1 MATVIAVLNSKG
13 GSGKSTVSTNLAGA
27 LQLDGHSVIIA
38 DSDPQGTARDWRRVQ
53 DDDSSLPGVV
63 GIDRPTLEKDTREI
77 AHAFDFIVIDGAA
90 KLQDMIVSAIKAA
103 DVVLIPIQ
111 PSAADIWAV
120 SEMIEVIQTRQQ
132 ITDGR
137 PKACFVIN
145 RAIVGTNI
153 ASDVDD
159 ALSAYATPVL
169 SARTHQRV
177 AYTEALAA
185 GSTVVHANQG
195 SKAATEITAIKNE
208 LLDFIYGHGKA
219 QESTVERR

>member
-38 DSDPQGTARDWRRVQ
+38 DADPQGTARDWRQVQ
-53 DDDSSLPGVV
+53 DDGSSLPGVV

-77 AHAFDFIVIDGAA
+77 THAFDFIVIDGAA
-90 KLQDMIVSAIKAA
+90 KLQEMIVSAIKAA
-103 DVVLIPIQ
+103 DVILIPVQ

-120 SEMIEVIQTRQQ
+120 SDLIEVVQTRQE
-132 ITDGR
+132 ITGGH

-145 RAIVGTNI
+145 RAIFGTNVAGDI
-153 ASDVDD
+153 DE
-159 ALSAYATPVL
+159 ALSAYAIPVL

-177 AYTEALAA
+177 AFTEALAE
-185 GSTVVHANQG
+185 GSTVVHSNPG
-195 SKAATEITAIKNE
+195 SKAAAEIIAIKNE
-208 LLDFIYGHGKA
+208 LFDFIYGQAREQTIK
-219 QESTVERR
+219 RR

>member
-53 DDDSSLPGVV
+53 DDNSTLPGVV

-77 AHAFDFIVIDGAA
+77 NHAFDFIVIDGAA

-103 DVVLIPIQ
+103 DVVLIPVQ

-120 SEMIEVIQTRQQ
+120 SDMIEVIRTRQE

-145 RAIVGTNI
+145 RAIVGTNV
-153 ASDVDD
+153 AAEVDD
-159 ALSAYATPVL
+159 ALDNYAIPVL
-169 SARTHQRV
+169 ASRTHQRV
-177 AYTEALAA
+177 AFTEALAE
-185 GSTVVHANQG
+185 GSTVVHSDPG
-195 SKAATEITAIKNE
+195 SKAADEITAIKNE
-208 LLDFIYGHGKA
+208 LLEFIHGKA
-219 QESTVERR
+219 RKQTVERR

>member
-53 DDDSSLPGVV
+53 DDESGLPGVV

-103 DVVLIPIQ
+103 DVVLIPVQ

-120 SEMIEVIQTRQQ
+120 SEMIDVIQTRQQ
-132 ITDGR
+132 ITDGH

-145 RAIVGTNI
+145 RAIVGTNV
-153 ASDVDD
+153 AGDVDD
-159 ALSAYATPVL
+159 ALSAYETPVL

-177 AYTEALAA
+177 AYTEALAE
-185 GSTVVHANQG
+185 GSTVVHSNPN
-195 SKAATEITAIKNE
+195 SKAASEIAAIKNE
-208 LLDFIYGHGKA
+208 LLDFIHGKA
-219 QESTVERR
+219 RERAVERR

>member
-103 DVVLIPIQ
+103 DVVLIPVQ

-120 SEMIEVIQTRQQ
+120 SEMIDVIQTRQQ

-137 PKACFVIN
+137 PRACFVIN

-153 ASDVDD
+153 AGDVDD
-159 ALSAYATPVL
+159 ALSAYKTPVL

-177 AYTEALAA
+177 AYTEALAE
-185 GSTVVHANQG
+185 GSTVVHSNPS
-195 SKAATEITAIKNE
+195 SKAAAEIDAIKNE
-208 LLDFIYGHGKA
+208 LLDFIHGKA
-219 QESTVERR
+219 REQAVERR